1 MKSLCVAV
9 PKKKA
14 ESVRRRLASKGILRK
29 GLQIRSDSKNVY
41 LPITQRLDIGY
52 SIDTRD
58 FEESDDQI
66 KDFRVLV
73 DLPDDL
79 RRYLPSSYDVLG
91 SIAIV
96 KISDEVLPFANE
108 IGQAII
114 ATQKSIQTVCLDV
127 GVVDEFRTRGVKVVA
142 GKKAMETAHKEYGLT
157 FKMDV
162 AKVFFSPRLATER
175 VIVAQQVQP
184 GEVVIDMF
192 AGVGP
197 FSILI
202 AKTRE
207 PRIVHAIDSNPH
219 AIRYMQENLKLNKVS
234 GVNPVLGDARVEV
247 VKLETADRIIMN
259 LPHSAHEFLHEAIGS
274 LKASGIIHFY
284 AIMEEDELEDRMN
297 VIRAAA
303 IKEDRVLKLLARR
316 KVKSYSP
323 SLNFYAFDLQ
333 FL

>member
-1 MKSLCVAV
+1 M
-9 PKKKA
+9 
-14 ESVRRRLASKGILRK
+14 RRRLTSKGILRK
-29 GLQIRSDSKNVY
+29 GLQIRSDSKYVY

-52 SIDTRD
+52 SIDARD
-58 FEESDDQI
+58 FEETDEHI

-73 DLPDDL
+73 DLPDNL
-79 RRYLPSSYDVLG
+79 RMYLPSSYDVLG

-142 GKKAMETAHKEYGLT
+142 GRKGMETVHKEYGLT

-162 AKVFFSPRLATER
+162 SKVFFSPRLARER
-175 VIVAQQVQP
+175 VIVAGQVQP
-184 GEVVIDMF
+184 GEVVVDMF

-207 PRIVHAIDSNPH
+207 PRIVHAIDSNPD
-219 AIRYMQENLKLNKVS
+219 AVRYMRDNIELNRAS
-234 GVNPVLGDARVEV
+234 GVDPILGDARTEIA
-247 VKLETADRIIMN
+247 KLEKADRIIMN
-259 LPHSAHEFLHEAIGS
+259 LPHNAHEFLHEAIGA
-274 LKASGIIHFY
+274 LKPSGIIHFY

-297 VIRAAA
+297 GIRSAA
-303 IKEDRVLKLLARR
+303 IKEDRVLKPLARR

>member
-1 MKSLCVAV
+1 MKSLCVVV

-14 ESVRRRLASKGILRK
+14 EPVRRRLVSKGVLRK
-29 GLQIRSDSKNVY
+29 GLQIRSDAKHVY
-41 LPITQRLDIGY
+41 FPVMQRLDVGY
-52 SIDTRD
+52 PFDTRE
-58 FEESDDQI
+58 FEETDDHI
-66 KDFRVLV
+66 KDFRILV
-73 DLPDDL
+73 DLPDEL

-91 SIAIV
+91 SVAIV

-108 IGQAII
+108 VGQAII

-142 GKKAMETAHKEYGLT
+142 GSKVMETTHKEYGLS

-162 AKVFFSPRLATER
+162 SKVFFSPRLATER
-175 VIVAQQVQP
+175 VIVAKQVQP
-184 GEVVIDMF
+184 GETVIDMF

-207 PRIVHAIDSNPH
+207 PEVVYAIDSNPD
-219 AIRYMQENLKLNKVS
+219 AIRYMEENIQLNKADAVK
-234 GVNPVLGDARVEV
+234 PVKGDAREEV
-247 VKLETADRIIMN
+247 PKLGKADRIIMN
-259 LPHSAHEFLHEAIGS
+259 LPHNAHEFLAVAVGA
-274 LKASGIIHFY
+274 LKPSGVVHFY
-284 AIMEEDELEDRMN
+284 AIMEEADLEKRMN
-297 VIRAAA
+297 DIRATAVR
-303 IKEDRVLKLLARR
+303 EGRVLKPLGQR

-323 SLNFYAFDLQ
+323 SLNFYALDLQ